1 MTCYLTEEE
10 LSALNRTELS
20 RKAPFAIQHV
30 SMGVFSVARHYGGAV
45 YKGWGY
51 KYFPEHDELVRH
63 DVVKWAERRRRFAA
77 KLKQAEQVQEQA
89 DIFGVANAKS

>member
-10 LSALNRTELS
+10 LSALKRTELS
-20 RKAPFAIQHV
+20 RKTPFAITGV
-30 SMGVFSVARHYGGAV
+30 SLGHFKIARLEGGAV

-51 KYFPEHDELVRH
+51 RYFPEHDELVRH

-77 KLKQAEQVQEQA
+77 KMQQAEQDQKQV
-89 DIFGVANAKS
+89 DIFGGIK